1 MLNMNFHIEIGNYQL
16 MMVDSVKIKTSVE
29 QLSDTA
35 TILLPGS
42 VFNKYLE
49 VESKIARGDK
59 VLIKLGY
66 DDNLVTE
73 FEGYIESISTDDGA
87 ITLNCEDELFNYRV
101 SLADV
106 VLINKTAKAKG
117 ISVNEILTYVNTKIG
132 KGFTLSCDYDFSYD
146 KFVIRS
152 TTGYDVL
159 KKIQEEAKPNVYMK
173 GTVLHV
179 HPQYSEI
186 FGTADYN
193 FAVNI
198 EKSDL
203 KYKIESDR
211 KYLVEVEGKGAD
223 GKTIKVEVGTTGG
236 DKMKLK
242 ISGVSKKDSLLKM
255 ANEALK
261 AKQYTGYEGSFD
273 GWLVPY
279 CNAGYKVSIYDADY
293 PVKKGNY
300 YVLAVETEFSQSGGK
315 RKVTVGKKIS

>member
-117 ISVNEILTYVNTKIG
+117 I
-132 KGFTLSCDYDFSYD
+132 F
-146 KFVIRS
+146 
-152 TTGYDVL
+152 
-159 KKIQEEAKPNVYMK
+159 P
-173 GTVLHV
+173 LHRAGM
-179 HPQYSEI
+179 PAA
-186 FGTADYN
+186 FGTHRECAGILPHRAGPE
-193 FAVNI
+193 AV
-198 EKSDL
+198 
-203 KYKIESDR
+203 
-211 KYLVEVEGKGAD
+211 
-223 GKTIKVEVGTTGG
+223 
-236 DKMKLK
+236 
-242 ISGVSKKDSLLKM
+242 
-255 ANEALK
+255 
-261 AKQYTGYEGSFD
+261 
-273 GWLVPY
+273 
-279 CNAGYKVSIYDADY
+279 
-293 PVKKGNY
+293 
-300 YVLAVETEFSQSGGK
+300 
-315 RKVTVGKKIS
+315 